1 MDLYMIY
8 LIISILSLKYIF
20 GFFLRL
26 SLCHAPLKDRYALHV
41 KGTFGKYD
49 ARSLVVLSAPFV
61 YKYFWVWKALV

>member
-1 MDLYMIY
+1 MDLYMIC
-8 LIISILSLKYIF
+8 LIISILALKYLF

-26 SLCHAPLKDRYALHV
+26 SLCHAPLKNRYALHAIS
-41 KGTFGKYD
+41 FLGKYD